1 MPARPGQPERNR
13 VAYELTE
20 NIPIGTYTMV
30 QPSDGGMAFFS
41 FMSRRFLDLLGLER
55 EVVEKDPIRGFDTV
69 HPEDYD
75 NWIALNIECFRE
87 KKPFYGEVRVV
98 VRDQVRWVVA
108 ESIPRSLDDGSTIWE
123 GALSDIT
130 AQKIAEQ
137 SIKEKEAALVKAKQ
151 NAEEQERRKSNLL
164 AHISHEIRTPLTSL
178 LGLTEL
184 LARGP
189 LTEHQRALVENMRAS
204 GDILLGILNTALDHA
219 RLEAGAF
226 TLNPSVFRLSDLV
239 DKLESL
245 HGWAAAQ
252 AGIAL
257 RVQAPQDI
265 ATAVIGD
272 FVRVEQIL
280 SNLIANAIRFTSAGE
295 VCLRYQIVHQT
306 DHALRVRFDVVD
318 TGTGIPA
325 AQLAHIFTPFHQASS
340 ERRVQTGTGLGLSI
354 AKALTDLMQGEI
366 GVASVPGQGSQF
378 WVELPLQQAA
388 ADRSASDSGSAHK
401 AGGQQPAPRL
411 RPYRVLLVDDS
422 PTVLSVLG
430 ALLSEAGAD
439 IIRKD
444 NAPDAIALL
453 SENPA
458 AADVLVIDLQMPDM
472 DGFQAI
478 QKIRADPRFGD
489 LPILVLTAGLLNNER
504 SKALAAGAH
513 AVLFKPVYADQ
524 LTDCLL
530 QLIAGE
536 GDAEKGTST
545 ATASPADDDRRSGKA
560 VSPSASDQTQAAAF
574 PFVPGINQASARRA
588 TGENAQRFKKLLG
601 IFCEEHQALPA
612 ILISAIRQ
620 RDYPSVMRRLH
631 NLKGAAR
638 YLGAE
643 KIAERTEHLERLLTP
658 YAEAGHPLPASS
670 EAYPIVA
677 DIHDQITALADACR
691 EETAS

>member
-1 MPARPGQPERNR
+1 MTVLPAQPERDR

-30 QPSDGGMAFFS
+30 QPSDGGMASFS

-87 KKPFYGEVRVV
+87 KKPFFGEVRVV
-98 VRDQVRWVVA
+98 VHDQVRWVVA
-108 ESIPRSLDDGSTIWE
+108 ESIPRSLPDGSTIWE

-137 SIKEKEAALVKAKQ
+137 SIKEKEAALLKAKQ

-189 LTEHQRALVENMRAS
+189 LTEHQRALVDNMRSS
-204 GDILLGILNTALDHA
+204 GDTLLAILNTALDHA

-226 TLNPSVFRLSDLV
+226 TLSPSVFHLSDLV
-239 DKLESL
+239 EKLKSL

-252 AGIAL
+252 AGIVL
-257 RVQAPQDI
+257 RVQAPQEI
-265 ATAVIGD
+265 PAPVIGD
-272 FVRVEQIL
+272 LVRVEQIL
-280 SNLIANAIRFTSAGE
+280 SNLIANAIRFTAVGE
-295 VCLRYQIVHQT
+295 VSLRYQIVRQT
-306 DHALRVRFDVVD
+306 DHELRVRFDVVD
-318 TGTGIPA
+318 TGTGIPP
-325 AQLAHIFTPFHQASS
+325 AQLAQIFTPFHQASS
-340 ERRVQTGTGLGLSI
+340 ERRVQSGTGLGLSI
-354 AKALTDLMQGEI
+354 AQSLTDLMQGEI
-366 GVASVPGQGSQF
+366 GVESVPGQGSHF
-378 WVELPLQQAA
+378 WVELPFQQAA
-388 ADRSASDSGSAHK
+388 ADTHAPDRGPDHK

-430 ALLSEAGAD
+430 ALLSEAGAEVT
-439 IIRKD
+439 RKD

-478 QKIRADPRFGD
+478 HTLRADARFSD

-504 SKALAAGAH
+504 SKALAAGAN
-513 AVLFKPVYADQ
+513 AVLFKPVYADP

-530 QLIAGE
+530 QLITGKDSIE
-536 GDAEKGTST
+536 
-545 ATASPADDDRRSGKA
+545 PVLADDGRESGNMGSGVA
-560 VSPSASDQTQAAAF
+560 PGQTQADAF
-574 PFVPGINQASARRA
+574 PLVHGINQASARRA
-588 TGENAQRFKKLLG
+588 TADNPQRFKKLLG

-612 ILISAIRQ
+612 VLISAIRQ
-620 RDYPSVMRRLH
+620 QDFQTVMRRLH

-638 YLGAE
+638 YIGAE
-643 KIAERTEHLERLLTP
+643 KIAERTEYLASLLTP
-658 YAEAGHPLPASS
+658 YAETGHPLPASS
-670 EAYPIVA
+670 VAYPVIA
-677 DIHDQITALADACR
+677 EIHDQITALATAYR
-691 EETAS
+691 EETVR

>member
-1 MPARPGQPERNR
+1 MPEQPAQPERDR

-30 QPSDGGMAFFS
+30 QPADGGMASFS

-55 EVVEKDPIRGFDTV
+55 EVVEKDPVRGFDTV

-75 NWIALNIECFRE
+75 SWIALNIECFRE

-98 VRDQVRWVVA
+98 VHDQVRWVVA
-108 ESIPRSLDDGSTIWE
+108 ESIPRSLADGSTIWE

-137 SIKEKEAALVKAKQ
+137 SIKEKEAALLKAKQ
-151 NAEEQERRKSNLL
+151 NAEEQEQRKSNLL

-189 LTEHQRALVENMRAS
+189 LTEHQRALVENMRTS
-204 GDILLGILNTALDHA
+204 GDTLLGILNTALDHA

-226 TLNPSVFRLSDLV
+226 ALSPSAFRLSDLLQ
-239 DKLESL
+239 KLENL

-257 RVQAPQDI
+257 RVQAPQEI
-265 ATAVIGD
+265 PTPVIGD

-280 SNLIANAIRFTSAGE
+280 SNLIANAIRFTTAGE
-295 VCLRYQIVHQT
+295 VCLRYHVVQQT

-340 ERRVQTGTGLGLSI
+340 ERRVQAGTGLGLSI
-354 AKALTDLMQGEI
+354 AKSLTDLMQGEI
-366 GVASVPGQGSQF
+366 GVESVPGQGSQF
-378 WVELPLQQAA
+378 WVELPFQQAA
-388 ADRSASDSGSAHK
+388 TDAPAADPGPDRRP
-401 AGGQQPAPRL
+401 GGQPPAARL

-430 ALLSEAGAD
+430 ALLSEAGAEV
-439 IIRKD
+439 IRKD
-444 NAPDAIALL
+444 NAPDAITLL
-453 SENPA
+453 AENPA
-458 AADVLVIDLQMPDM
+458 AADVLVIDLQMPGM

-478 QKIRADPRFGD
+478 QKIRTDPRFRD

-504 SKALAAGAH
+504 EKALAAGAD
-513 AVLFKPVYADQ
+513 AVLFKPVYAEQ
-524 LTDCLL
+524 LSDCLL
-530 QLIAGE
+530 RLIARE
-536 GDAEKGTST
+536 DNAEKST
-545 ATASPADDDRRSGKA
+545 NKDLLADGGQRPENAARQSHTG
-560 VSPSASDQTQAAAF
+560 QTQTAAF
-574 PFVPGINQASARRA
+574 PLVPGINQASARRA
-588 TGENAQRFKKLLG
+588 TGDNPQRFKKLLG

-612 ILISAIRQ
+612 VLISAIRQ
-620 RDYPSVMRRLH
+620 QDYPLVMRRLH

-643 KIAERTEHLERLLTP
+643 KIAERTEHLETLLTP

-670 EAYPIVA
+670 VAYPVIA
-677 DIHDQITALADACR
+677 DIHDQISALTDACR
-691 EETAS
+691 EETDS